1 MKDNMRILFV
11 TNTFGYGGAEKQLA
25 FVAEGLVGHGYTVGI
40 CNLKQTGSLGGKRVV
55 DNRIVIYEAD
65 IPYKNTLQSNYDIIK
80 FTLQT
85 AKQFKSTLIVGFK
98 TMGFCA
104 VVVGKLL
111 HVPSVISE
119 RADPFKTYANA
130 GLTMRIKLWFINHA
144 DGGVFQTEQAAS
156 FFKKR
161 LREKSVIIPNP
172 VFVKG
177 EIPVMDYAHLP
188 KTIVSLGRLEN
199 RQKRLDVLL
208 DTFKDFKSTH
218 PDYRLVIYGNG
229 HDEDLVKQWVV
240 DKQLSDSVSLRGV
253 STNPIEDLSKEGIF
267 IITSD
272 FEGIS
277 NTLLEAM
284 SIGMPVVSTDHTP
297 GGARL
302 LINDGENGL
311 LAPMGDVKALC
322 RALGRFADDVAFAEK
337 CGRNAK
343 EVLVRFA
350 PEKMLDLWERY
361 LGSLIK

>member
-1 MKDNMRILFV
+1 MSQSRRILFV

-25 FVAEGLVGHGYTVGI
+25 FVAEGLVEHGYTVGI
-40 CNLKQTGSLGGKRVV
+40 CNLKQTGTLGGKRVV
-55 DNRIVIYEAD
+55 DNRIIIYEAD

-85 AKQFKSTLIVGFK
+85 AKQFKATLIVGFK

-119 RADPFKTYANA
+119 RADPVRAFSNA
-130 GLTMRIKLWFINHA
+130 GLSTRIKFWFMNHA
-144 DGGVFQTEQAAS
+144 DGGVFQTEQAAYYY
-156 FFKKR
+156 KKK
-161 LREKSVIIPNP
+161 LRKKSVVIPNP
-172 VFVKG
+172 VFIKG
-177 EIPVMDYAHLP
+177 EIPVIDYAHLP

-199 RQKRLDVLL
+199 KQKRLDVLL

-218 PDYRLVIYGNG
+218 PDYKLVISGNG
-229 HDEDLVKQWVV
+229 HDEDLVKQWVE
-240 DKQLSDSVSLRGV
+240 DKKLSDCVSLRGV
-253 STNPIEDLSKEGIF
+253 STNPISDLSKEGIF

-311 LAPMGDVKALC
+311 LAPIGDVKALS

-337 CGRNAK
+337 CGSNAK
-343 EVLVRFA
+343 NVLVRFA
-350 PEKMLDLWERY
+350 PQKMLDLWERY
-361 LGSLIK
+361 LGSFSK